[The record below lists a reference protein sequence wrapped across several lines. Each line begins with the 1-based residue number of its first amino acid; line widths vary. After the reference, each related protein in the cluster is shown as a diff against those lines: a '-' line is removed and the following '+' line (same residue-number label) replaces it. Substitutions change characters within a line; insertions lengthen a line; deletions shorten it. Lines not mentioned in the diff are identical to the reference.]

1 MKRICSCRRPG
12 FRFNIGGSQLSVTAI
27 PGGSGGHTCVYFGP
41 RVLIGFRV
49 LASVGVVGTFRVST
63 DIAAGCVNAWATSRC
78 CPAPG
83 GGAVCMLLRP
93 GRGERPGE
101 SMLSFPTDSFFV
113 RSPGASQSWSTASPE
128 SKRLYRHCGRSEPP
142 TSSQEPD
149 PTVRLVLGGWEHC
162 RS

>member
-1 MKRICSCRRPG
+1 
-12 FRFNIGGSQLSVTAI
+12 
-27 PGGSGGHTCVYFGP
+27 
-41 RVLIGFRV
+41 
-49 LASVGVVGTFRVST
+49 
-63 DIAAGCVNAWATSRC
+63 
-78 CPAPG
+78 
-83 GGAVCMLLRP
+83 
-93 GRGERPGE
+93 
-101 SMLSFPTDSFFV
+101 MLSFPTDSFV